1 MIPSHAAATPQN
13 ARSRVAK
20 ARRQRVLGALMHAAA
35 APVVVMVMHGAAQ
48 AEGLSVVPQNGT
60 VTWRGRSPRRGGE

>member
-1 MIPSHAAATPQN
+1 M
-13 ARSRVAK
+13 
-20 ARRQRVLGALMHAAA
+20 LGALMHAAA